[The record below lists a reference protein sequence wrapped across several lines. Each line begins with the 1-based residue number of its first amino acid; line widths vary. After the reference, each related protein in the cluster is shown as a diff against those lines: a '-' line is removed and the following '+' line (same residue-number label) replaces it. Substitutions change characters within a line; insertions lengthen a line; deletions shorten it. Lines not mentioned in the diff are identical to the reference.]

1 MGGLRLR
8 VMCMAVPTSVWPRE
22 REPSRSTSQ
31 QVRAVIVHSDATAW
45 LASLPEGCA
54 DLVYV
59 DPPFNSGSTR
69 TRCGFSY
76 IDAWPVEAYA
86 ELIREVVSQCSR
98 VLRPGGAL
106 WVHCDESSDWRIR
119 SLLESVPT
127 LTFHNSVVWNYYNKI
142 SNAARKFASAHDT
155 LFLYSKNGAPLD
167 FFAQEE
173 ARDAPVKFLKRK
185 NVGGV
190 LTNAKDASGKC
201 EYVTRTTK
209 GVNDVWRIPCLQPA
223 SREWVG
229 YPTQKPL
236 ALLSRVIA
244 STSKLGALVIDP
256 MCGSGTT
263 LLAARQA
270 GRRFLGSDSS
280 ENAVAV
286 AQARLDLSDAD
297 L

>member
-1 MGGLRLR
+1 MI
-8 VMCMAVPTSVWPRE
+8 T
-22 REPSRSTSQ
+22 
-31 QVRAVIVHSDATAW
+31 HSDATAW
-45 LASLPEGCA
+45 LASLHEGCA

-59 DPPFNSGSTR
+59 DPPFNSGTTR
-69 TRCGFSY
+69 ARGMHSY
-76 IDAWPVEAYA
+76 SDAWPVEAYTA
-86 ELIREVVSQCSR
+86 LIGGVVAQCTR

-106 WVHCDESSDWRIR
+106 WVHCDESSDWLIR

-167 FFAQEE
+167 FFPQEE

-185 NVGGV
+185 NVDGV

-223 SREWVG
+223 SREWAG
-229 YPTQKPL
+229 YPTQKPI

-244 STSKLGALVIDP
+244 STSKPDGLVIDP

-263 LLAARQA
+263 LLAAQQA

-280 ENAVAV
+280 EHAVAV
-286 AQARLDLSDAD
+286 ARARLGLSEAD

>member
-1 MGGLRLR
+1 M
-8 VMCMAVPTSVWPRE
+8 PVWPRGGA
-22 REPSRSTSQ
+22 RARSATQ
-31 QVRAVIVHSDATAW
+31 QVRAVIVHADATAW
-45 LASLPEGCA
+45 LASLHEGCA
-54 DLVYV
+54 DLVYA
-59 DPPFNSGSTR
+59 DPPFNSGITR
-69 TRCGFSY
+69 ARGMYAYS
-76 IDAWPVEAYA
+76 DAWSVEAYTA
-86 ELIREVVSQCSR
+86 LISGVVAQCAR

-106 WVHCDESSDWRIR
+106 WVHCDESADWLIR

-167 FFAQEE
+167 FFPQEE

-190 LTNAKDASGKC
+190 LTNAKDASGRC

-223 SREWVG
+223 SREWAG

-244 STSKLGALVIDP
+244 STSVAGGLVIDP

-263 LLAARQA
+263 LLAAQQA
-270 GRRFLGSDSS
+270 GRRFLGADSS
-280 ENAVAV
+280 EHAVAV
-286 AQARLDLSDAD
+286 ARARLGIVTTGEDS
-297 L
+297 